1 MSQDPNQPPQTSSDA
16 PPPPKPQPEQLGDEV
31 LDQVS
36 GGAKRRTG
44 DEDLEELEVER

>member
-1 MSQDPNQPPQTSSDA
+1 MPQDPKQQPQTSSDA
-16 PPPPKPQPEQLGDEV
+16 PPPPTPQPEQLSDET

-44 DEDLEELEVER
+44 DEDLEDLEVER